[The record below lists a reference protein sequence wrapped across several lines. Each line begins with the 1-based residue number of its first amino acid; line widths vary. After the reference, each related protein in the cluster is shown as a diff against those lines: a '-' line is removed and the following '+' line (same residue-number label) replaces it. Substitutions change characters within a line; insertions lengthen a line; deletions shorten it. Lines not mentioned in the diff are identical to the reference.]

1 MLRLID
7 RRKIYFYFVLTFVLL
22 SIHNLNSI
30 TSINKYFKIKNI
42 VIESNIEENL
52 NKKISNSL
60 NKFYNDNIFF
70 VNSEE
75 VKEIL
80 DNFNIISEYKIKKEY
95 PSNLKIKLK
104 ETNILAYFFEN
115 NQKTFIGENGK
126 KIENKIVI
134 RDDLP
139 LIVGN
144 VDTKQFLELKKK
156 LNDNGFKL
164 NDFKTF
170 YSFKSKRWDLRFKNE
185 IIIKLPIDDIEF
197 SINLLKKIIKNSNI
211 KDIKII
217 DLRIKNQVILS

>member
-1 MLRLID
+1 MGSSDIKED
-7 RRKIYFYFVLTFVLL
+7 IYNVMTNSRELTNYCQESVNSFY
-22 SIHNLNSI
+22 S
-30 TSINKYFKIKNI
+30 
-42 VIESNIEENL
+42 
-52 NKKISNSL
+52 KKISNSL
-60 NKFYNDNIFF
+60 NKFYNDNIFS

-80 DNFNIISEYKIKKEY
+80 DNFDIISEYKIKKEY

-144 VDTKQFLELKKK
+144 VDIKEFLELKKK

-170 YSFKSKRWDLRFKNE
+170 YSFKSKRWDLLFKNE

-217 DLRIKNQVILS
+217 DLRVKNRIILS